1 MAFIVKY
8 LFTLYSIALLLG
20 VGLIV
25 LGRKRET
32 IRDLESLGIALVM
45 VSVIM
50 LSIAFINL

>member
-32 IRDLESLGIALVM
+32 IRDLESLGIALVV

>member
-25 LGRKRET
+25 LARKRET